1 MTRKCTVERW
11 QDGQASRHEDQLS
24 VEEPLAIH
32 LDGKPF
38 ATLMRSPGRDEDL
51 TRGFLFS
58 EGLIESRDCITH
70 IHIEA
75 GEAHA
80 QRSAKAQLHVPWAR
94 SVQVGSSCGVCGRA
108 VIGEMLERIPAVE
121 RWDPGVNF
129 YVECLAGMEAAQPDF
144 SRTGGSH
151 AALLFD
157 AERQLIASA
166 EDVGRHN
173 ALDKLIGAALQSGDL
188 PLHRH
193 ALLMTSRA
201 SFDIVQKAAMAGIPT
216 VATLGAASSLAV
228 ELAEA
233 VGLKLYWF
241 VRPNRAVSSAILS
254 S

>member
-1 MTRKCTVERW
+1 MTRNTTVERW
-11 QDGQASRHEDQLS
+11 QDGQVSRHEDQLS
-24 VEEPLAIH
+24 VEEPLAIY

-38 ATLMRSPGRDEDL
+38 ATLMRSPGQDEDL
-51 TRGFLFS
+51 AQGFLFS
-58 EGLIESRDCITH
+58 EGLIESKDCITS
-70 IHIEA
+70 IRIEA
-75 GEAHA
+75 GEAHV
-80 QRSAKAQLHVPWAR
+80 QRSPQAQLHVPWAR

-108 VIGEMLERIPAVE
+108 IIGEMLERIPAVNP
-121 RWDPGVNF
+121 WDPGADF
-129 YVECLAGMEAAQPDF
+129 YANCLAKIEAAQPDF

-157 AERQLIASA
+157 DSGQLIASA

-173 ALDKLIGAALQSGDL
+173 ALDKLIGAALQRGTL
-188 PLHRH
+188 PLQKH

-216 VATLGAASSLAV
+216 VAALGAASSLAV
-228 ELAEA
+228 ELAQA